1 MVYFHTYL
9 KVILAATLVLICSA
23 SLLSSA
29 VSRDES
35 QLAIS
40 LALFIYVI
48 IILIPVFGRFV
59 ENDILNPVIFLVVWW
74 YVFRDILPKLPGYIN
89 GLQFHRVVE
98 EWGPVEKNFLFA
110 QHTLLMA
117 TSLLAVYAGYFLA
130 KGSRFRLTFP
140 RPAYIPHKAIIVFFC
155 SVGAIYV
162 LARIAGGFEALL
174 LQRGIRADERIAATI
189 GAHWHILARLSMLG
203 SVLWFSFRTES
214 WRNPLFL
221 FVFICSLALAYM
233 ASGSRSGVVLPMI
246 VLVVLWAMR
255 NRKIPYF
262 AVIVCMMLGLLVIG
276 LGGLFRSSLF
286 GADSV
291 NFSLEP
297 VGLLTAVSAA
307 IDTVSRYGLELD
319 GLIGVLARVPEQVG
333 YMFGTTYLSILFSII
348 PSAVLPFDKPLSGGA
363 LNVLLIYESDNNTI
377 PLGSVGEAYWNFGFA
392 GVVVVHFLFGI
403 FLKKLYYFVLNA
415 RNDAF
420 IPAIYVWTLF
430 ILTPTS
436 NGIYTW
442 ILTIVPSLFLAF
454 IFSGRVAFGRRARM
468 AA

>member
-1 MVYFHTYL
+1 
-9 KVILAATLVLICSA
+9 
-23 SLLSSA
+23 
-29 VSRDES
+29 
-35 QLAIS
+35 
-40 LALFIYVI
+40 
-48 IILIPVFGRFV
+48 
-59 ENDILNPVIFLVVWW
+59 
-74 YVFRDILPKLPGYIN
+74 
-89 GLQFHRVVE
+89 
-98 EWGPVEKNFLFA
+98 
-110 QHTLLMA
+110 
-117 TSLLAVYAGYFLA
+117 
-130 KGSRFRLTFP
+130 
-140 RPAYIPHKAIIVFFC
+140 
-155 SVGAIYV
+155 
-162 LARIAGGFEALL
+162 
-174 LQRGIRADERIAATI
+174 
-189 GAHWHILARLSMLG
+189 MLG